1 MTVGV
6 PDPHLWRR
14 VAALEKQVSVLED
27 LLRRLTSRR
36 KVTPLT
42 GRIWRFTCTT
52 DFNESTD
59 TATADLIDLD
69 GTDTDVNFTVEDP
82 LKNYIDLGLGT
93 GAKGICEEQLDL
105 KGKRH
110 YIVVEWEC
118 P

>member
-1 MTVGV
+1 LTIGV

-14 VAALEKQVSVLED
+14 VAALEKQLADVNAE
-27 LLRRLTSRR
+27 LRRMSATRR
-36 KVTPLT
+36 ITQLT

-82 LKNYIDLGLGT
+82 LKNYIALGLGT
-93 GAKGICEEQLDL
+93 GAQGICEEQLDL

-110 YIVVEWEC
+110 YVVVEWKC